1 MSTQSEKKTTAG
13 SYFVSNYPP
22 FSVWKPDYVSSAF
35 ESIERQ
41 PHPEANLG
49 IYLHIPFC
57 RKRCHFCYFRV
68 YTDKNSS
75 EIRRYLD
82 ALTREFELY
91 ADKPIIGGRKPKYI
105 YFGGGTPSF
114 LSPHQLTGLVE
125 TMQKKLPWDAA
136 EEITFEC
143 EPGTLT
149 EAKLEAIRSI
159 GVTRLSLGVE
169 HFDDQVL
176 ELNNRAHRSGE
187 IGRAYDF
194 ARSIEFPQ
202 INIDLIAGM
211 LGETDEKWLDAV
223 RKALAMQPDSLTVY
237 QMEIPFNTTIYRD
250 MMKEKGT
257 EIAPVADWQT
267 KRRWVKEA
275 FAIFEEAGYTVTS
288 AYTAV
293 KNPES
298 TKFIYRDMLWS
309 GADMLG
315 LGVSSFGHYGGV
327 HAQNEKDMGPYL
339 EKVEAGEL
347 PINRAKPLTD
357 DERLIREFALQHKLG
372 RVPRAYFQEKF
383 DVDVFERFAGP
394 LQELKNDGVLD
405 YDDEAIHLTRDGLL
419 RIDEGLK
426 KYFLPEHQEVR
437 YT

>member
-22 FSVWKPDYVSSAF
+22 FSVWKPDFVSSAF
-35 ESIERQ
+35 ESIERL
-41 PHPEANLG
+41 PHPDANLG

-82 ALTREFELY
+82 GLTREFELY

-114 LSPHQLTGLVE
+114 LSPHQLTGLVD
-125 TMQKKLPWDAA
+125 TMQKKLPWDEA

-149 EAKLEAIRSI
+149 EAKLEAIRRI

-169 HFDDQVL
+169 HFDDDVL

-211 LGETDEKWLDAV
+211 LGETDDKWLDAV
-223 RKALAMQPDSLTVY
+223 HKALAMQPDSLTVY
-237 QMEIPFNTTIYRD
+237 QMEIPFNTTIYRN

-257 EIAPVADWQT
+257 DIAPVADWQT

-293 KNPES
+293 KNPAQ

-309 GADMLG
+309 GAGMLG
-315 LGVSSFGHYGGV
+315 LGVSSFGHYGCV
-327 HAQNEKDMGPYL
+327 HAQNEKDIVPYL

-357 DERLIREFALQHKLG
+357 DERLIREFALQHK
-372 RVPRAYFQEKF
+372 
-383 DVDVFERFAGP
+383 D
-394 LQELKNDGVLD
+394 LKEDFKN
-405 YDDEAIHLTRDGLL
+405 Y
-419 RIDEGLK
+419 LK
-426 KYFLPEHQEVR
+426 QLKV
-437 YT
+437 

>member
-22 FSVWKPDYVSSAF
+22 FSVWKPDFVSSAF
-35 ESIERQ
+35 ESIERL
-41 PHPEANLG
+41 PHPDANLG

-82 ALTREFELY
+82 GLTREFELY

-114 LSPHQLTGLVE
+114 LSPHQLTGLVD
-125 TMQKKLPWDAA
+125 TMQKKLPWDEA

-149 EAKLEAIRSI
+149 EAKLEAIRRI

-169 HFDDQVL
+169 HFDDDVL

-211 LGETDEKWLDAV
+211 LGETDDKWLDAV
-223 RKALAMQPDSLTVY
+223 HKALAMQPDSLTVY
-237 QMEIPFNTTIYRD
+237 QMEIPFNTTIYRN

-257 EIAPVADWQT
+257 DIAPVADWQT

-293 KNPES
+293 KNPAQS
-298 TKFIYRDMLWS
+298 KFIYRDMLWS

-315 LGVSSFGHYGGV
+315 LGVSSFGHYGCV
-327 HAQNEKDMGPYL
+327 HAQNEKDIVPYL

-372 RVPRAYFQEKF
+372 RVPLAYFKEKF
-383 DVDVFERFAGP
+383 DVDVLERFAKP
-394 LQELKNDGVLD
+394 LEELKADGVLD
-405 YDDEAIHLTRDGLL
+405 FDDEAIQLTRDGLL

>member
-1 MSTQSEKKTTAG
+1 MSTQSEKKTTVG

-22 FSVWKPDYVSSAF
+22 FSVWKPDYVSSAI
-35 ESIERQ
+35 ESIERL
-41 PHPEANLG
+41 PHPKANLG

-82 ALTREFELY
+82 GLTREFKIY

-125 TMQKKLPWDAA
+125 TMQKKLPWDEA

-169 HFDDQVL
+169 HFDDDIL

-211 LGETDEKWLDAV
+211 LGETDEKWRGAV
-223 RKALAMQPDSLTVY
+223 NQALFMQPDSITIY

-275 FAIFEEAGYTVTS
+275 FEVFEDAGYTVTS

-293 KNPES
+293 KKPES

-339 EKVEAGEL
+339 EKVEAGQL

-372 RVPRAYFQEKF
+372 RVSRAYFQEKF
-383 DVDVFERFAGP
+383 DVNVLERFAEP
-394 LQELKNDGVLD
+394 LEELKQDGVLD
-405 YDDEAIHLTRDGLL
+405 YNNEGVFLTRDGLL

-426 KYFLPEHQEVR
+426 KYFLPEHQGVR
-437 YT
+437 YA